1 MKLVA
6 RNKALNAYAEE
17 AVSLLPEDPED
28 MVSSPCSCCLVP
40 SKFIPLVYHTVF
52 PLSTLLDPASIPI
65 VTVTPPPSSLSHPS
79 RSLALLDMLVSS
91 IHLIPHVSQFKPL
104 SVPDATDVTA
114 CSYETAR

>member
-28 MVSSPCSCCLVP
+28 MVSSPCSCCLVS
-40 SKFIPLVYHTVF
+40 SKFIPLVCHTVF

-65 VTVTPPPSSLSHPS
+65 VTPPPPSLSHPP
-79 RSLALLDMLVSS
+79 RSLALLDMLLSS
-91 IHLIPHVSQFKPL
+91 IHLIPHVSHFKPL
-104 SVPDATDVTA
+104 SVPNPTDVTA